1 MREVERGRREADS
14 QMLRRQGELEGREG
28 RRIRWAEAVRQFLLR
43 DYFRNARPV
52 RPLRSWYDSSQR
64 MARKAFRA

>member
-28 RRIRWAEAVRQFLLR
+28 RE
-43 DYFRNARPV
+43 N
-52 RPLRSWYDSSQR
+52 
-64 MARKAFRA
+64 